1 MFRIIDD
8 IAIAEAINEIEEELK
23 EKRPSLFN
31 PSDMMDMDLNEI
43 DANLKQI
50 SPTEDQFIIQS
61 ARDAASAEG
70 TKDYV
75 VVSWFYFYHY
85 FVAETDDLAIAEA
98 IKDVEQEL
106 KKTEKSVFNPT
117 TVVMLLIAGGI
128 VTSKIAN
135 MFFQ

>member
-1 MFRIIDD
+1 MFLSVGSTFT
-8 IAIAEAINEIEEELK
+8 IA
-23 EKRPSLFN
+23 LF
-31 PSDMMDMDLNEI
+31 
-43 DANLKQI
+43 
-50 SPTEDQFIIQS
+50 
-61 ARDAASAEG
+61 
-70 TKDYV
+70 
-75 VVSWFYFYHY
+75 
-85 FVAETDDLAIAEA
+85 AETDDLAIAEA